1 MFHRTFGQLAVGV
14 GGPVTGTIV
23 SLMPHIETA
32 LRITSLLVGITA
44 GLVTIYFAVKR
55 GRKD

>member
-1 MFHRTFGQLAVGV
+1 MFQRTVPQLAVGV
-14 GGPVTGTIV
+14 GGPVVGTIV

-55 GRKD
+55 GAR